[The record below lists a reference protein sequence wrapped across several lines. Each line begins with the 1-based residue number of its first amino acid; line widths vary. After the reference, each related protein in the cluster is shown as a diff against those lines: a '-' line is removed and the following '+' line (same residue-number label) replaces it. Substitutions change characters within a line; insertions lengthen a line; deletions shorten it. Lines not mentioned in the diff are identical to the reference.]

1 MSANPGTAVVV
12 KIGGSMAE
20 DRKCLEELAADIAK
34 LAASGQ
40 RVALVHGGGKDI
52 NRNLQWLGQEP
63 KFVDGLRFTNDAA
76 MDMVEMTLSGRV
88 NKLLV
93 RLLTAAGAKPCGIS
107 GVDGSLFSATPLR
120 DDGALGQVGKVTTVK
135 TELVEALW
143 AGGFVPV
150 VSPVSLGPDGNS
162 WNVNADDAA
171 AALAS
176 ALVAKR
182 LVFVSDVPGV
192 LDADKKRIASLNS
205 SQIEE
210 LIASGVA
217 NGGMIP
223 KLRGCAETVAA
234 GVAGV
239 VISGWS
245 GSGSLGQILNGT
257 SGTIIQAATTVRE
270 SA

>member
-1 MSANPGTAVVV
+1 MSAGGALVI

-20 DRKCLEELAADIAK
+20 DRKCLEELASDLAS
-34 LAASGQ
+34 LAASGEH
-40 RVALVHGGGKDI
+40 VALVHGGGKDI

-63 KFVDGLRFTNDAA
+63 KFVDGLRVTDEAA
-76 MDMVEMTLSGRV
+76 MDLVEMTLSGRV

-93 RLLTAAGAKPCGIS
+93 RLLTAAGARAVGIS
-107 GVDGSLFSATPLR
+107 GVDGSLLNATPLR
-120 DDGALGQVGKVTTVK
+120 EDGALGQVGRVTSVKVDLVK
-135 TELVEALW
+135 TLW
-143 AGGFVPV
+143 SGGFVPV
-150 VSPVSLGPDGNS
+150 VSPVSLGLDGQS

-182 LVFVSDVPGV
+182 LVYISDVPGV
-192 LDADKKRIASLNS
+192 LDGTKQRILSLNPL
-205 SQIEE
+205 QIEE
-210 LIASGVA
+210 LIATGVA

-223 KLRGCAETVAA
+223 KLRGCAQTVEA

-245 GSGSLGQILNGT
+245 GPGSLGRILSGL
-257 SGTIIQAATTVRE
+257 SGTIVQAA
-270 SA
+270 S

>member
-1 MSANPGTAVVV
+1 MSTIVV

-34 LAASGQ
+34 LAAFGT

-63 KFVDGLRFTNDAA
+63 KFVDGLRVTDTAA

-93 RLLTAAGAKPCGIS
+93 RLLIAAGAKPCGIS
-107 GVDGSLFSATPLR
+107 GVDAGTFSATPLR
-120 DDGALGQVGKVTTVK
+120 EDGALGQVGKVTSVK
-135 TELVEALW
+135 TDLVNALW
-143 AGGFVPV
+143 VAGFVPV

-171 AALAS
+171 SGLAS
-176 ALVAKR
+176 ALVADR

-192 LDADKKRIASLNS
+192 LDADKNRIASLDKAG
-205 SQIEE
+205 IEE
-210 LIASGVA
+210 LISTGVA

-223 KLRGCAETVAA
+223 KLRGCLETVAA

-245 GSGSLGQILNGT
+245 GAGSLGRILDGK
-257 SGTIIQAATTVRE
+257 SGTIIQAKP
-270 SA
+270 

>member
-1 MSANPGTAVVV
+1 MKTLVV

-20 DRKCLEELAADIAK
+20 DRKCLEELAADVAA
-34 LAASGQ
+34 LAVSGV

-63 KFVDGLRFTNDAA
+63 KFVDGLRFTDAAA

-93 RLLTAAGAKPCGIS
+93 RLLLAAGANACGVS
-107 GVDGSLFSATPLR
+107 GVDGALFSATPLR
-120 DDGALGQVGKVTTVK
+120 DDGALGQVGKVSRVK
-135 TELVEALW
+135 TEIVSVLW

-150 VSPVSLGPDGNS
+150 VSPVSLGPDGQS

-176 ALVAKR
+176 ALVADR

-192 LDADKKRIASLNS
+192 LDADKNRIASLDPAA
-205 SQIEE
+205 IEG

-245 GSGSLGQILNGT
+245 GAGSLDRILDGR
-257 SGTIIQAATTVRE
+257 SGTTIQAAV
-270 SA
+270 

>member
-1 MSANPGTAVVV
+1 VKTIVV

-20 DRKCLEELAADIAK
+20 DRKCLEELAADLK
-34 LAASGQ
+34 QLADSGT
-40 RVALVHGGGKDI
+40 RVVLVHGGGKDI

-63 KFVDGLRFTNDAA
+63 RFVDGLRVTDSAA

-93 RLLTAAGAKPCGIS
+93 RLLTTAGAKACGIS
-107 GVDGSLFSATPLR
+107 GVDGGLFGATPMR
-120 DDGALGQVGKVTTVK
+120 QDGALGQVGRVTSVK

-150 VSPVSLGPDGNS
+150 VSPVSAGLDGNS

-171 AALAS
+171 AALAG
-176 ALVAKR
+176 ALVADR

-192 LDADKKRIASLNS
+192 LDADKNRIPALDPLA
-205 SQIEE
+205 IEE
-210 LIASGVA
+210 LISTGVA

-223 KLRGCAETVAA
+223 KLRGCAGTVAA
-234 GVAGV
+234 GVSGV

-245 GSGSLGQILNGT
+245 GPGSLGRILEGA
-257 SGTIIQAATTVRE
+257 SGTIIRAA
-270 SA
+270 SAR

>member
-1 MSANPGTAVVV
+1 VKTLVV

-20 DRKCLEELAADIAK
+20 DRQCLEELAADLAA
-34 LAASGQ
+34 LAASGT

-63 KFVDGLRFTNDAA
+63 KFVDGLRFTDAAA

-93 RLLTAAGAKPCGIS
+93 RLLLAAGAKPCGIS
-107 GVDGSLFSATPLR
+107 GVDGWLFQATPLR
-120 DDGALGQVGKVTTVK
+120 DDGALGRVGKVAGVR
-135 TELVEALW
+135 TEIVGTLW
-143 AGGFVPV
+143 AGGFLPV
-150 VSPVSLGPDGNS
+150 VSPVSLGPDGRS

-171 AALAS
+171 AALAR
-176 ALVAKR
+176 ALVADR

-192 LDADKKRIASLNS
+192 LDADKNRIPSLDPVA
-205 SQIEE
+205 IEG

-217 NGGMIP
+217 DGGMIP

-245 GSGSLGQILNGT
+245 GAGSLGRILGGG
-257 SGTIIQAATTVRE
+257 SGTIIQVAA
-270 SA
+270 